1 MFDLEEIFFNN
12 SLTVAQKQLEFLKL
26 RTFYKQLLDEL
37 TDFYIACFR
46 DLKVEMIKTIKKL
59 KFYSTFEK

>member
-26 RTFYKQLLDEL
+26 RAFYKQLLDEL

-46 DLKVEMIKTIKKL
+46 DSNDQKIEIL
-59 KFYSTFEK
+59 FYI

>member
-26 RTFYKQLLDEL
+26 RAFYKQLLDEL

-46 DLKVEMIKTIKKL
+46 DFNDQKIEIL
-59 KFYSTFEK
+59 FYI

>member
-26 RTFYKQLLDEL
+26 RAFYKQLLDEL
-37 TDFYIACFR
+37 TDFYIACFI
-46 DLKVEMIKTIKKL
+46 DFNDQKIEIL
-59 KFYSTFEK
+59 FYI